1 MRRALLLLAIIGLAM
16 TTTVTKSSAMG
27 HDDCHAMREAPAT
40 PHHLAGAAGHADT
53 QDDASAESPA
63 CQCGCGCSISHRC
76 TSGAAALLLR
86 RLAMTV
92 RSQDA
97 VPVYELQPF
106 SSYAHVPPLRPPI
119 AVPC

>member
-16 TTTVTKSSAMG
+16 TTTVTTSSAMR
-27 HDDCHAMREAPAT
+27 HDDCHAMREAT
-40 PHHLAGAAGHADT
+40 PHHRASAAGHADT